1 MFQSAI
7 PRVAA
12 VAAHVIRLAVAFLAW
27 STALHA
33 ADIQAAFPV
42 RVATNGRNLEEA
54 NGKPFLL
61 QGDTAWSLMVQLS
74 KEETEEYLE
83 NRRQKGF
90 NAILVNLIEYFYADQ
105 PPENK
110 NGAVPFTTPE
120 DLSTPNDDYFAH
132 ADWVIQKA
140 GEKGIL
146 VVLNPCYTGFS
157 PNFKTARDG
166 WVQAILA
173 RGPEKCRS

>member
-1 MFQSAI
+1 MLLGWQSHFWHGVLRDST
-7 PRVAA
+7 PQTFRP
-12 VAAHVIRLAVAFLAW
+12 HFLFGW
-27 STALHA
+27 RRT
-33 ADIQAAFPV
+33 V
-42 RVATNGRNLEEA
+42 GNLEEA
-54 NGKPFLL
+54 DGKPFLL

-146 VVLNPCYTGFS
+146 VVLILVT
-157 PNFKTARDG
+157 RDFRQTSKRPVMVG
-166 WVQAILA
+166 YRPYWPVGQRMRPLWAFLRPA
-173 RGPEKCRS
+173 F